1 MHLSFFKNLKSP
13 YVLILVGTPLAG
25 KSFFC
30 NSFIKEINPDIDI
43 ISRDQILLDVHGSD
57 DYNAAFSSVNQKEVD
72 KKLIS
77 EFSRLSREGKNV
89 IVDMTHMTSKRR
101 RYNLSFFGKEY
112 YKLAV
117 IFPILTE
124 EQYAERNKK
133 RTLEENKSI
142 PLHVL
147 RSMISSYQ
155 PISSSEGFN
164 HTISIK

>member
-1 MHLSFFKNLKSP
+1 MNLSFFKNLKSP

-89 IVDMTHMTSKRR
+89 IVD
-101 RYNLSFFGKEY
+101 
-112 YKLAV
+112 
-117 IFPILTE
+117 I
-124 EQYAERNKK
+124 
-133 RTLEENKSI
+133 
-142 PLHVL
+142 
-147 RSMISSYQ
+147 
-155 PISSSEGFN
+155 
-164 HTISIK
+164 